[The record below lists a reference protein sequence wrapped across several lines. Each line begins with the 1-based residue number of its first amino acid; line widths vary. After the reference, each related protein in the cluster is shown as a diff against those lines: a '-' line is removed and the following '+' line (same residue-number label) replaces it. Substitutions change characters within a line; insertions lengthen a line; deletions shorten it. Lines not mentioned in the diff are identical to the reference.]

1 MEAPKP
7 MMGGLGPTAGPGA
20 PGGPAPAGGPAPMG
34 APAMGAGGPPVGA
47 PPMGAPLGSPD
58 SPVMAGPASVGSD
71 APKPNVMMFVVDT
84 LCFLAATAFAI
95 FLYLEFS
102 KTI

>member
-1 MEAPKP
+1 PA
-7 MMGGLGPTAGPGA
+7 
-20 PGGPAPAGGPAPMG
+20 GGPAPAGAPMG

-47 PPMGAPLGSPD
+47 PPMGAPVG
-58 SPVMAGPASVGSD
+58 GPASPAMASPASVESG
-71 APKPNVMMFVVDT
+71 AAKPNVMMFVVDI